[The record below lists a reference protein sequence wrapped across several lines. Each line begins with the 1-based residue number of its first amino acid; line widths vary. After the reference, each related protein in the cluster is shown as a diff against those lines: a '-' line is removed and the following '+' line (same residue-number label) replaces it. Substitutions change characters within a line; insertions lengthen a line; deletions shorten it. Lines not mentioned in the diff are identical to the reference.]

1 MVAELSLEVD
11 VGAGTSVEDIVPH
24 GRVGGQRLEEGRH
37 LLAVHALNNQQ
48 PKGRQNSSEDSLETC
63 GF

>member
-48 PKGRQNSSEDSLETC
+48 SEGRHSSEDSLETC
-63 GF
+63 GC